1 MLKKKY
7 EMKTSFMYHCLGIR
21 EQECTRVR
29 YEGGTTIFEIRTRED
44 KFYCPKCGSRH
55 VIKSGSTVRRF
66 RSVPIGS
73 RPVIL
78 EMTVQRLECKD
89 CGAVQQEHVHFA
101 RGKQRYT
108 YKFKRFA
115 LDLCK
120 IGTILDVS
128 KLLRVSWDTVK
139 DILKSELSRRYG
151 RPDLK
156 NLRYIGIDEFSVARG
171 QVYMTIVVD
180 LETGRIVHV
189 GEGKGADSLDG
200 LWPKL
205 RRAGCS
211 IEAVSTD
218 LSEAFISAVREHL
231 PDAVQVYDHFHVV
244 KLMNDKLDKVRRD
257 TYNQESD
264 ENRRRLIKGQRWL
277 LLANGDSLSA
287 PAEARLSKAL
297 DINRPLATAY
307 YLKESL
313 RRVWWQDDK
322 QDAARV
328 LDDWI
333 GQARDS
339 GLKPLMTAADTFQR
353 HRDGILAWYDYRINN
368 GKLEGINNKIKTMK
382 RKAYGYRDM
391 PFFKLKLLSLHDSTY
406 PFSG

>member
-1 MLKKKY
+1 
-7 EMKTSFMYHCLGIR
+7 MYHCLGIR
-21 EQECTRVR
+21 DQECTCTR
-29 YEGGTTIFEIRTRED
+29 YEGGRIIFKIRTRDD
-44 KFYCPKCGSRH
+44 KLYCARCGSRH

-73 RPVIL
+73 RQIIL

-89 CGAVQQEHVHFA
+89 CGAIQQERVHFV
-101 RGKQRYT
+101 RGKERYT
-108 YKFKRFA
+108 YRMKRFV
-115 LDLCK
+115 LDLCR
-120 IGTILDVS
+120 IGTIADVA
-128 KLLRVSWDTVK
+128 KQVHMSWDTVK
-139 DILKSELSRRYG
+139 DILKAELGRKYS

-156 NLRYIGIDEFSVARG
+156 EPRYIGIDEFAVAKG

-180 LETGRIVHV
+180 LECGGIVYV
-189 GEGKGADSLDG
+189 GNGKGADALDG

-205 RRAGCS
+205 ARAGCR

-231 PDAVQVYDHFHVV
+231 PDAVQIFDHFHIV
-244 KLMNDKLDKVRRD
+244 KLMNEKLDKVRRD
-257 TYNQESD
+257 TYNQETD
-264 ENRRRLIKGQRWL
+264 ENKRRLIKGQRWL
-277 LLANGDSLSA
+277 LLANGDNLS
-287 PAEARLSKAL
+287 PKAEERLYKAL

-313 RRVWWQDDK
+313 RRVWWQENK
-322 QDAARV
+322 QDAAIV

-333 GQARDS
+333 EQARQS
-339 GLKPLMTAADTFQR
+339 GLKPIESIADTLAR
-353 HRDGILAWYDYRINN
+353 HRKGILAWYDYRISN

-382 RKAYGYRDM
+382 RQAYGYRDM
-391 PFFKLKLLSLHDSTY
+391 SFFKLKLLSLHDSTY